1 MTHVYIISLA
11 SDYDTRKQED
21 GHALDGIRDL
31 ALHATRRKPWNKGMG
46 TGALKFYSE
55 ILKRRVDSLIGELDR
70 RKGTTIDIGNW
81 VTFLTCAFVVAQ
93 KEPS

>member
-1 MTHVYIISLA
+1 MYRYLIPLA

-21 GHALDGIRDL
+21 GRALDGIRDL
-31 ALHATRRKPWNKGMG
+31 ASHATRRKPWNKGMG

-55 ILKRRVDSLIGELDR
+55 ILKRRVNSLIEELDR
-70 RKGTTIDIGNW
+70 RKGSAIDIGNW
-81 VTFLTCAFVVAQ
+81 VTFLTCAFIVAH